1 MNINQKTNSRNS
13 HFQQQRNNGNKVD
26 FIMTNP
32 PFGIKHNSGTKKNSF
47 VANKLT
53 ASMSFIYEQIEAS
66 NIMHKPMT
74 HAGHQNDR

>member
-1 MNINQKTNSRNS
+1 MNISQKTNYRNS
-13 HFQQQRNNGNKVD
+13 HFKQQRVNENKVD

-32 PFGIKHNSGTKKNSF
+32 PFGTKHNCDTKKNLF

-53 ASMSFIYEQIEAS
+53 ASMSFINDIEAT